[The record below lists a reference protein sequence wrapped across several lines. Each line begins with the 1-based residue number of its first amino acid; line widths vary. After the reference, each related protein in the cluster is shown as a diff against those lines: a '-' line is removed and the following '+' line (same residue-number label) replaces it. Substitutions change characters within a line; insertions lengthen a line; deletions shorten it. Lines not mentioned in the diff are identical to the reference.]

1 MLANL
6 SKKIKTP
13 NWLFAVT
20 VVIPVACSII
30 YYGFL
35 ASDVYV
41 SESRFVVRSPD
52 KPASSGLGVILK
64 SAGFAN
70 ASDEVF
76 AVQSF
81 VTSRD
86 ALRAIN
92 RNEAFRN
99 AYTRPGI
106 SIIDRFDPTGLYGS
120 FEHLFNYYGG
130 KVSLKSDA
138 ATSIT
143 TLTVKSYD
151 AQSARKFNEQL
162 LEMSEAM
169 VNRLNE
175 RGREDLIGY
184 ASAEVQRA
192 QSEAQ
197 RAASAMAAYRN
208 RSGVVDPEKQAQIQL
223 QMVSK
228 LQDELIAARSLL
240 AQLREAAPQNPQIPS
255 VQSQIA
261 TLQREIAV
269 EQAKAA
275 GGSRS
280 LSVNAVRFQQLELEN
295 EFAGKQLAGA
305 LASLEEARN
314 EARRKQAYVERIVN
328 PSLPDEAIE
337 PRRLRGIF
345 ATLIIGLIA
354 YGILRML
361 LAGVR
366 EHAQ

>member
-6 SKKIKTP
+6 SKKIKVP

-20 VVIPVACSII
+20 VVIPLVLSII

-92 RNEAFRN
+92 RNDAFRT
-99 AYTRPGI
+99 AYSQPGI
-106 SIIDRFDPTGLYGS
+106 SVIDRFNPSGMFGS
-120 FEHLFNYYGG
+120 FEHLYSYYEG
-130 KVSLKSDA
+130 KVTLNRDA
-138 ATSIT
+138 TTSIS
-143 TLTVKSYD
+143 TLTVRAYDPKS
-151 AQSARKFNEQL
+151 ALKFNQQL

-169 VNRLNE
+169 VNRINE
-175 RGREDLIGY
+175 RGRDDLVGY
-184 ASAEVQRA
+184 ARAEVIRA
-192 QSEAQ
+192 QSQAL
-197 RAASAMAAYRN
+197 RTASAMAAFRN
-208 RSGVVDPEKQAQIQL
+208 RSGVLDPEQQAQIQL

-240 AQLREAAPQNPQIPS
+240 AQLRQTAPENPQIPS
-255 VQSQIA
+255 ILSQIA
-261 TLQREIAV
+261 TIQSEMRK
-269 EQAKAA
+269 EQAKAF

-280 LSVNAVRFQQLELEN
+280 LAGNTVRYQQLELEN
-295 EFAGKQLAGA
+295 EFAGKQLAAA
-305 LASLEEARN
+305 LASMEEAQS
-314 EARRKQAYVERIVN
+314 EARRKQAYVERIAS
-328 PSLPDEAIE
+328 PSLPDDAIE
-337 PRRLRGIF
+337 PRRLRGIL
-345 ATLIIGLIA
+345 ATLVIGLIA

>member
-6 SKKIKTP
+6 PKKIKAP
-13 NWLFAVT
+13 GWLFAVT
-20 VVIPVACSII
+20 VVIPVTLAII
-30 YYGFL
+30 YYTFL

-52 KPASSGLGVILK
+52 KPASSGLGVLLK

-70 ASDEVF
+70 ASEEVF

-92 RNEAFRN
+92 KGDAFRK
-99 AYTRPGI
+99 AYTQPHI
-106 SIIDRFDPTGLYGS
+106 TVVDRFNSTGLTGS
-120 FEHLFNYYGG
+120 FEDLFKYYEG
-130 KVSLKSDA
+130 KVFVLSDA
-138 ATSIT
+138 TTSIS
-143 TLTVKSYD
+143 TLTVKAYD
-151 AQSARKFNEQL
+151 PKSAQKFNEQL
-162 LEMSEAM
+162 LEMAEAM
-169 VNRLNE
+169 VNRLND

-184 ASAEVQRA
+184 AREEVIRA
-192 QSEAQ
+192 QGEALK
-197 RAASAMAAYRN
+197 ASVAMASFRN
-208 RSGVVDPEKQAQIQL
+208 RSGVIDPEQQAQVQL

-240 AQLREAAPQNPQIPS
+240 AQLRQAAPQNPQIPS

-261 TLQREIAV
+261 TLQGAINAERSKAV
-269 EQAKAA
+269 

-280 LSVNAVRFQQLELEN
+280 LAGNAVRYQQLQLEN
-295 EFAGKQLAGA
+295 EFASKQLGGA
-305 LASLEEARN
+305 LVSLEQARS
-314 EARRKQAYVERIVN
+314 EARRKQAYIERIVD
-328 PSLPDEAIE
+328 PSLPDDALE

-345 ATLIIGLIA
+345 ATLVIGLIA
-354 YGILRML
+354 FGILRML
-361 LAGVR
+361 LAGIR

>member
-1 MLANL
+1 M

-20 VVIPVACSII
+20 VVIPFALSVI
-30 YYGFL
+30 YFGVL

-41 SESRFVVRSPD
+41 SESRFVVKSPD
-52 KPASSGLGVILK
+52 KPAASGIGVLLK

-92 RNEAFRN
+92 KGEAFRKS
-99 AYTRPGI
+99 YTQPGI
-106 SIIDRFDPTGLYGS
+106 SLIDRFDPTGMFGS
-120 FEHLFNYYGG
+120 FEHLYQYYTG
-130 KVSLKSDA
+130 KVKVTSDA
-138 ATSIT
+138 TTSIT
-143 TLTVKSYD
+143 TLTVHAYDPKS
-151 AQSARKFNEQL
+151 AHKFNEQL
-162 LEMSEAM
+162 LEMSEEM

-175 RGREDLIGY
+175 RGREDLVGY
-184 ASAEVQRA
+184 ARAEVIRA
-192 QSEAQ
+192 QGEAR
-197 RAASAMAAYRN
+197 RAAGAMASFRN
-208 RSGVVDPEKQAQIQL
+208 RSGVLNPEKEGEIQL

-240 AQLREAAPQNPQIPS
+240 AQLRQAAPQNPQIPS
-255 VQSQIA
+255 VLSQIA
-261 TLQREIAV
+261 TLQREMGR
-269 EQAKAA
+269 EQAKAV
-275 GGSRS
+275 GSTRS
-280 LSVNAVRFQQLELEN
+280 LAGNAVRYQQLELEN

-305 LASLEEARN
+305 LASFEEAQN
-314 EARRKQAYVERIVN
+314 EARRKQAYVERIVD
-328 PSLPDEAIE
+328 PSLPDEALE

-361 LAGVR
+361 LAGIR